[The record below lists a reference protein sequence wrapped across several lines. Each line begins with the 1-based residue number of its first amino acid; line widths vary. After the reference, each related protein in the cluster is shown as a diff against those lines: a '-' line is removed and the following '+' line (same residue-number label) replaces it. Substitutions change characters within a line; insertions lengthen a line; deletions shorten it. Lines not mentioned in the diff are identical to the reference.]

1 MHDFCSY
8 VSMRTKDLIA
18 KRERRARQSAKKQSY
33 HPSAKQ
39 LPETAAEAANTLPSA
54 FGAEVLKELKALP
67 LSISDEEILRRRDMR
82 EVLTFTID
90 PEDAKD
96 FDDALSY
103 EVLQDDHGEVWYRI
117 GIHIAD
123 VTHYVQEGSAVDEE
137 AYQRGTSI
145 YLVDRVIPML
155 PEQLSNELCSL
166 RPNEDKLCMSVIVDM
181 DKQAKVLRHKIC
193 RTVIRSDYRLTY
205 EEAMR
210 QLTVDNGQLTVDNGQ
225 WTVDN
230 GQLTV
235 DNGQLTVD
243 NGELVGALQ
252 AMNELA
258 KQLRKKRFEHGAI
271 NFETPEVRFR
281 LNEHGEPIE
290 IVFHQSTAANHLI
303 EEFMLLANRIV
314 AKEVGGNGQLTV
326 DNGQLTV
333 DNGQLTVDNGQWTV
347 DKKGRGKA
355 FVYRVHD
362 VPDPEKLVK
371 LGNFIR
377 QFGFHL
383 RTSSKRSVQNKH
395 INSLLDSCQG
405 TNSQSLIETLAIR
418 TMAKAVY
425 STSNIGHYGLGFTHY
440 THFTSPIRRYPDM
453 MVHRLLAKYILH
465 SKQPCRHQQ
474 ELLEEA
480 CVHCSDTEQMAQM
493 AERNSIK
500 EMQARWMSQHIG
512 EEFEGVISGVTEF
525 GLFVQL
531 KDTLTE
537 GLVPIRTIEP
547 HDYMQYDE
555 DNYCLVA
562 ARSGITYTLSD
573 TVRVRVVKADV
584 EKKQID
590 FVLVE

>member
-1 MHDFCSY
+1 MHDFCNY

-39 LPETAAEAANTLPSA
+39 QPETAAEAAYTLPSS

-103 EVLQDDHGEVWYRI
+103 EMLQDDHGEVRYRI

-166 RPNEDKLCMSVIVDM
+166 RPHEDKLCMSVIVDM
-181 DKQAKVLRHKIC
+181 DKDAKVLRHKIC

-205 EEAMR
+205 EEALGLLDMGDGR
-210 QLTVDNGQLTVDNGQ
+210 LDIGDGR
-225 WTVDN
+225 
-230 GQLTV
+230 
-235 DNGQLTVD
+235 
-243 NGELVGALQ
+243 LVGALQ

-314 AKEVGGNGQLTV
+314 AKEVRGERLEARGERLEV
-326 DNGQLTV
+326 
-333 DNGQLTVDNGQWTV
+333 
-347 DKKGRGKA
+347 KGERA

-425 STSNIGHYGLGFTHY
+425 STSNIGHYGLGFAHY

-562 ARSGITYTLSD
+562 ARSGVTYTLSD
-573 TVRVRVVKADV
+573 SVRVRVVRADV